1 MGLSCSCDDFD
12 KGDYDDWCEPGRRS
26 VPPPGTKCCECC
38 APLPAEPL
46 TCWIHMEVYEPDETG
61 MPPHDVN
68 LWPRLGDP
76 YWPGHPTCSVLERH
90 GEQMEHARDDWSDEH
105 GWDSEC
111 DRFERVRSKDYRCER
126 CEGLVAAIE
135 DLGYC
140 MIAPGDLVENHVEY
154 VAEHGQHEIMW
165 KCGADGVWHPR
176 RMTRFDF
183 ARREAKRRWRNAV
196 YIVLKGGWKHKVKT
210 IWWRTGGRVPGKV
223 MPRLG
228 YVYRYDYDAKCYRWM
243 QPKKRE
249 VA

>member
-12 KGDYDDWCEPGRRS
+12 KSDYDHWWEPGGRS

-38 APLPAEPL
+38 GPLPAEPL
-46 TCWIHMEVYEPDETG
+46 TCVDHMEVYEPDEPEPRDFT
-61 MPPHDVN
+61 PPHPVTSNSLTMIADHCEEMHE
-68 LWPRLGDP
+68 
-76 YWPGHPTCSVLERH
+76 YA
-90 GEQMEHARDDWSDEH
+90 MEDYRDEH

-111 DRFERVRSKDYRCER
+111 ERFERVRSTDYRCER

-140 MIAPGDLVENHVEY
+140 MIAPGELPENHVEY

-176 RMTRFDF
+176 RMTQWDF
-183 ARREAKRRWRNAV
+183 AKREARRRWRNAA
-196 YIVLKGGWKHKVKT
+196 YIVFQGGWKHKVAMARART
-210 IWWRTGGRVPGKV
+210 IGRAIHSI

-228 YVYRYDYDAKCYRWM
+228 YVWRYDYDQKRMRYMR
-243 QPKKRE
+243 PEKRE